1 MALLLSKCLAMSKIL
16 ELTCAVSQH
25 VSIVNI
31 VLKLNKRLQY
41 AIIII
46 FYYGTVICPF
56 ECSEV

>member
-41 AIIII
+41 AIF

>member
-46 FYYGTVICPF
+46 FLLWHRDLPLRVL
-56 ECSEV
+56 